1 MNTSP
6 TAPQM
11 RLIRFAL
18 LLGILIWG
26 AVAAFLASSAGLT
39 VGLNA
44 PGPLAS
50 VVAFLVVA
58 AAGALL
64 YIRRL
69 LEDEEDFSRRTR
81 LLIIGHVTCE
91 ISALFGGVH
100 LITTGGLLP
109 YAAGLTVFLFSF
121 ILLPVEKV

>member
-1 MNTSP
+1 
-6 TAPQM
+6 M

-26 AVAAFLASSAGLT
+26 AVAAFLASSAGLA

-44 PGPLAS
+44 AGPLAA
-50 VVAFLVVA
+50 VVAFLVVSA
-58 AAGALL
+58 AAAIL

-69 LEDEEDFSRRTR
+69 LEGEGDFSRRSR

-91 ISALFGGVH
+91 VSALVGGAH
-100 LITTGGLLP
+100 LLTTGGLLP

-121 ILLPVEKV
+121 ILLPVENV